1 MTAKPNLW
9 VVLVTTPNW
18 ITGMRDLKCF
28 TTEQSAKSYVGT
40 LNSYAPPL
48 IVEYAPVEKREN
60 ATERAARLGF
70 NLESATGE
78 NIDVITGK
86 RFDDE

>member
-9 VVLVTTPNW
+9 VVLSESYGWMVYVSSEKEAAERFAKDTCYW
-18 ITGMRDLKCF
+18 
-28 TTEQSAKSYVGT
+28 TEV
-40 LNSYAPPL
+40 
-48 IVEYAPVEKREN
+48 VEYAPVEKREN

>member
-9 VVLVTTPNW
+9 VVLSE
-18 ITGMRDLKCF
+18 LKDF
-28 TTEQSAKSYVGT
+28 IEAESFGPGDEGKIIFANILLAEIDRV
-40 LNSYAPPL
+40 